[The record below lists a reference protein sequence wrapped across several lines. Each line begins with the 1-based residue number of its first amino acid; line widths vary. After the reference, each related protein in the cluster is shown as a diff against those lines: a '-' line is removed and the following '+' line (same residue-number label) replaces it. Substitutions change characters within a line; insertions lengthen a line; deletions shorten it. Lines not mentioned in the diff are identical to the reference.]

1 MDRRSELHKVLCK
14 ALGNEHVYYQPPESV
29 KINYPAIIYSC
40 SDIDVRHANDKTYM
54 MTRRY
59 EIIVIDKKPD
69 NSVIDT
75 LLQLPL
81 CSYDRHYVSDN
92 LYHDVLTLYY

>member
-1 MDRRSELHKVLCK
+1 MSNRTNLQADLERI
-14 ALGNEHVYYQPPESV
+14 LGSRNVYYQPPESV
-29 KINYPAIIYSC
+29 KINSPAIIYSC